1 MLKFKS
7 LDQLKQD
14 YKYYLEIYPQANRI
28 GQGQLKQHLERLKEQ
43 IRRLEQTNHNIK
55 TVFIQSH

>member
-14 YKYYLEIYPQANRI
+14 YKYYLEIYPHANRI
-28 GQGQLKQHLERLKEQ
+28 GQGQLKQHLERLKQQ
-43 IRRLEQTNHNIK
+43 IQWLEQTNYCIK
-55 TVFIQSH
+55 KVFIRSY